1 MSNKSSCI
9 VRSRSPNIPT
19 SLASANARRRRRDA
33 ATSDAADDILDDLK
47 YHAAQAGTD
56 YVGISKTITF
66 LPEET
71 SKIVSIVILD
81 DVGSPVMEGLEQ
93 FEVYLRPVFKFMFR
107 SLIG

>member
-1 MSNKSSCI
+1 M
-9 VRSRSPNIPT
+9 
-19 SLASANARRRRRDA
+19 
-33 ATSDAADDILDDLK
+33 K

-93 FEVYLRPVFKFMFR
+93 FEVYLRPDFKLMPALLLAKIAAFWDR
-107 SLIG
+107 HPIRGNKIQRPR

>member
-1 MSNKSSCI
+1 MSNESSCI

-19 SLASANARRRRRDA
+19 SLASANSRRRRDA
-33 ATSDAADDILDDLK
+33 SDDILDDLK

-93 FEVYLRPVFKFMFR
+93 FEVYLRKVSF
-107 SLIG
+107 

>member
-33 ATSDAADDILDDLK
+33 ATTDAADDILDDLK